1 MKLAAEHTL
10 TGAHADIQSKLH
22 ETLLNSATRR
32 PVPLGGLAKRAF
44 DIAVAATAILMLAPL
59 MIGVAVLVRL
69 TSPGAVLYGHT
80 RIGFGG
86 KSFRCWKFRTMVT
99 HGDIVLANHLRDN
112 PDARA
117 EWQATQKLRQDPR
130 VTPLGSVLRKL
141 SVDELPQLFNILSGE
156 MSIVG
161 PRPIVTDEVRRYGP
175 SLGHYLRARPGLTG
189 LWQVSGRSD
198 LGYRRRVLMD
208 RCYASRWSL
217 LADIGIILRTIPAV
231 LRSSGS
237 Y

>member
-10 TGAHADIQSKLH
+10 TGAHADIQSDLH
-22 ETLLNSATRR
+22 ETIRSNVSRR
-32 PVPLGGLAKRAF
+32 VIPLGGIAKRVF
-44 DIAVAATAILMLAPL
+44 DISMATTAILMLAPL

-69 TSPGAVLYGHT
+69 SSSGPVLYGHT

-112 PDARA
+112 PEARA
-117 EWQATQKLRQDPR
+117 EWHDTQKLRQDPR
-130 VTPLGSVLRKL
+130 VTPLGNVLRKL
-141 SVDELPQLFNILSGE
+141 SIDELPQLFNILSGE

-189 LWQVSGRSD
+189 LWQISGRSD

-217 LADIGIILRTIPAV
+217 LADVGIILRTIPAV

>member
-10 TGAHADIQSKLH
+10 TGAHADIQSNLH
-22 ETLLNSATRR
+22 ETLSNSATRR

-69 TSPGAVLYGHT
+69 TSPGPILYGHT

-130 VTPLGSVLRKL
+130 VTRLGNILRKL

-198 LGYRRRVLMD
+198 LGYRKRVLMD